1 MNTANYNTGQP
12 SSFDLGTKTFK
23 TMQLGEVVLV
33 ESINV
38 NQTDPNQKNQDLTY
52 NSDPYIIRCRI
63 AGGEYDNS
71 DSANLTLP
79 NCFPLMPKMVSPIPK
94 VGETVLLFMYS
105 AEDRYSDRFYIG
117 PIISNLNLI
126 NKQTLNAGSTA
137 SLSTGFYLPQKD
149 LSKVESVKGVYAEYD
164 NDNTYSINGRD
175 NSDIVFKPSEVL
187 IRGGKFIQNN
197 PLEFNQSNPA
207 YIQIKHGF
215 NHTDTIDNAL
225 PNISSYYGVGGPVY
239 EPLTKKISVNNIVA
253 DKINLLTY
261 NGAPSFNLTNRD
273 LLNSTTPYITDD
285 ELDTILSTAHPLVF
299 GDILLEYLKA
309 MRAAFDT
316 HVHNHFGAAPPTD
329 NKTIGNAVSDFRTLA
344 PKLESVMLS
353 KNVRTN

>member
-1 MNTANYNTGQP
+1 MNTANYNTGRP

-33 ESINV
+33 EPIIV
-38 NQTDPNQKNQDLTY
+38 NQTDDNQKNQDLTY

-63 AGGEYDNS
+63 VGGEYDNNTPDNS
-71 DSANLTLP
+71 KLP
-79 NCFPLMPKMVSPIPK
+79 NCFPLMPKMASPIPK

-105 AEDRYSDRFYIG
+105 SEDRYSDRFYIG
-117 PIISNLNLI
+117 PIISNLNLL
-126 NKQTLNAGSTA
+126 NKQTLTAGSTA

-164 NDNTYSINGRD
+164 SDNTYTLNGRD
-175 NSDIVFKPSEVL
+175 NADIVFKPSEVL
-187 IRGGKFIQNN
+187 IRGGKFVQNN
-197 PLEFNQSNPA
+197 PLEFNQINPA
-207 YIQIKHGF
+207 YIQVKNGF
-215 NHTDTIDNAL
+215 NYTDNINNAITTIT
-225 PNISSYYGVGGPVY
+225 SYYGVGGPIF
-239 EPLTKKISVNNIVA
+239 EPATKKISVNNIVA

-261 NGAPSFNLTNRD
+261 NGSPNFNLTQRD

-285 ELDTILSTAHPLVF
+285 ELNTILSTAHPLVF

-316 HVHNHFGAAPPTD
+316 HVHNQFGAAPPTD